1 MLNNKKIKMSKI
13 DIFINTEDFN
23 NPKVEITKRKKT
35 KTKWEQKDQIQKL
48 IRIINDRI
56 TDIQVLK
63 GGFIMSNKVLRVML
77 SEHPQLERE
86 WHRLHLRKDR
96 LRRLLWK
103 LP

>member
-1 MLNNKKIKMSKI
+1 MNNTKINKMSKI

-35 KTKWEQKDQIQKL
+35 KWQQKLQIQKL

-56 TDIQVLK
+56 TDIKVLK
-63 GGFIMSNKVLRVML
+63 GGLIMSNKVLRVML
-77 SEHPQLERE
+77 DEHPQLNNE
-86 WHRLHLRKDR
+86 WEMLHSRKDS
-96 LRRLLWK
+96 LKRLLWK